1 MASMFP
7 YNNYDRALRKI
18 FQPDL
23 VDDFFTTPLATV
35 MSDAAFKMD
44 VEDELNE
51 GRLSISID
59 KKETE
64 EDKAKNYLHKETHEW
79 SATRGI
85 YLKDASTSGLSARLE
100 NGILTVNVPKQDEK
114 ANVTKISID

>member
-44 VEDELNE
+44 VEDTGTAYVVTAEL
-51 GRLSISID
+51 L
-59 KKETE
+59 
-64 EDKAKNYLHKETHEW
+64 
-79 SATRGI
+79 